1 MLTAAAFGSL
11 AEGGLCILVYPG
23 QWESSLPGEPDGV
36 GVLGGGDQ
44 VFTVDASHLYPA
56 LAVGKVYH
64 DVAASCDGAADRVVA
79 HAKCSGL
86 PHEEPGE
93 ALAVAGEGQ
102 GASLVSAAATL
113 HHDGFEPGVEGA
125 GREETLHRSPEKL
138 TWCVVDV
145 GLE

>member
-1 MLTAAAFGSL
+1 MLTAAAFCSL
-11 AEGGLCILVYPG
+11 AEGSLCILVHLG
-23 QWESSLPGEPDGV
+23 KWEASLPGESEGV
-36 GVLGGGDQ
+36 GVLGGGDE
-44 VFTVDASHLYPA
+44 VFTVDASHLDPA

-64 DVAASCDGAADRVVA
+64 YVAAPRDGAADRVVA
-79 HAKCSGL
+79 QAEGSGL

-93 ALAVAGEGQ
+93 ALAVAREGQ

-125 GREETLHRSPEKL
+125 GREELFHRCPKKL
-138 TWCVVDV
+138 ARRIVDV